1 LTHVEQ
7 LLFHDVRHCLEIVCI
22 HLDLGHSH
30 ARHVLRNCC
39 WVYVIIRQVL
49 DVRQRVARIVDSDAA
64 LAIRAGVQQS
74 RLDVQV
80 CLVLNKLYLFR
91 WQVCTITPLE
101 LVNKGAVLV
110 KLRTQNQIVCFVFD
124 LNVSV
129 SRGLRETI

>member
-1 LTHVEQ
+1 M
-7 LLFHDVRHCLEIVCI
+7 
-22 HLDLGHSH
+22 
-30 ARHVLRNCC
+30 
-39 WVYVIIRQVL
+39 L

-91 WQVCTITPLE
+91 WLVGTITPLE

-110 KLRTQNQIVCFVFD
+110 QLRTQNQIVCFVFD

-129 SRGLRETI
+129 CRSLCETI